1 MTQDTERFRRRAR
14 HVLVAW
20 LALIAL
26 MLTSLGSAYLR
37 LGPWNPVAGLVIA
50 AIKSSIVMWLFMG
63 LVRAGA
69 LLRIV
74 AAAGVAMLA
83 LLFGLSGVD
92 YATRVRDPAVMQ
104 PPQHCTHPRRVEE
117 PAGTTKRASSSATE
131 FAPSKP
137 IASNV
142 SLRRISSA
150 RTAPGAPAAQAP

>member
-1 MTQDTERFRRRAR
+1 MTHDTARFRRRAL
-14 HVLVAW
+14 HLLLAW

-37 LGPWNPVAGLVIA
+37 LGPWNPAAGLAIA
-50 AIKSSIVMWLFMG
+50 AIKSSIVLWLFMG

-92 YATRVRDPAVMQ
+92 YATRARDPAAMQ
-104 PPQHCTHPRRVEE
+104 PPQQLKSPTPR
-117 PAGTTKRASSSATE
+117 
-131 FAPSKP
+131 
-137 IASNV
+137 
-142 SLRRISSA
+142 
-150 RTAPGAPAAQAP
+150 

>member
-1 MTQDTERFRRRAR
+1 MTQDTDRFRRRAR

-50 AIKSSIVMWLFMG
+50 AIKSSIVLWLFMG

-74 AAAGVAMLA
+74 AAAGIAMLA

-92 YATRVRDPAVMQ
+92 YATRVRDPAAMQ
-104 PPQHCTHPRRVEE
+104 PPQQLHS
-117 PAGTTKRASSSATE
+117 PATR
-131 FAPSKP
+131 
-137 IASNV
+137 
-142 SLRRISSA
+142 
-150 RTAPGAPAAQAP
+150 

>member
-1 MTQDTERFRRRAR
+1 MTQDTDRFRRRAR

-50 AIKSSIVMWLFMG
+50 AIKSSIVLWLFMG

-92 YATRVRDPAVMQ
+92 YATRVRDPAAMQ
-104 PPQHCTHPRRVEE
+104 PPQQLHS
-117 PAGTTKRASSSATE
+117 PATR
-131 FAPSKP
+131 
-137 IASNV
+137 
-142 SLRRISSA
+142 
-150 RTAPGAPAAQAP
+150 

>member
-1 MTQDTERFRRRAR
+1 MTHDTERFRRRAR

-50 AIKSSIVMWLFMG
+50 AIKSSIVLWLFMG

-92 YATRVRDPAVMQ
+92 YATRVRDPAAMQ
-104 PPQHCTHPRRVEE
+104 PPQQLHS
-117 PAGTTKRASSSATE
+117 PATR
-131 FAPSKP
+131 
-137 IASNV
+137 
-142 SLRRISSA
+142 
-150 RTAPGAPAAQAP
+150 

>member
-1 MTQDTERFRRRAR
+1 MTQDTDRFRRRAR

-37 LGPWNPVAGLVIA
+37 LGPWNPVAGLVI
-50 AIKSSIVMWLFMG
+50 KSSIVLWLFMG

-74 AAAGVAMLA
+74 AAAGIAMLA

-92 YATRVRDPAVMQ
+92 YATRVRDLAVMQ
-104 PPQHCTHPRRVEE
+104 PPQQLH
-117 PAGTTKRASSSATE
+117 S
-131 FAPSKP
+131 
-137 IASNV
+137 
-142 SLRRISSA
+142 
-150 RTAPGAPAAQAP
+150 PAAR

>member
-1 MTQDTERFRRRAR
+1 MTQDTDRFRRRAR

-50 AIKSSIVMWLFMG
+50 AIKSSIVLWLFMG

-74 AAAGVAMLA
+74 AAAGIAMLA

-92 YATRVRDPAVMQ
+92 YATRVRDPAATQ
-104 PPQHCTHPRRVEE
+104 PPQQLHS
-117 PAGTTKRASSSATE
+117 PATR
-131 FAPSKP
+131 
-137 IASNV
+137 
-142 SLRRISSA
+142 
-150 RTAPGAPAAQAP
+150 